1 MIVALLQGLSLFAM
15 VTFIG
20 YVITIVPP
28 YLRHRP
34 DVPGDAAAFEWHVF
48 IPARD
53 EEVVIAAT
61 VTRMLRDFPTTHV
74 WVIDDDSDDT
84 TARIVERLAIDPRV
98 HLVQRRRPHA
108 RTGKGDALNA
118 AYDALLR
125 WLPRDHDASRVIVG
139 VVDADGSLAPDVL
152 DLVAGARVFG
162 DPRVG
167 AAQISVRM
175 SNRSGSGDG
184 TARSIL
190 GARFARFLVRMQDLE
205 FVGTISA
212 MQMLREKTGSVG
224 LGGNGQF
231 SRLSVLNALA
241 ADHDAPWHGALLEDY
256 ELGLHILLAGYTN
269 RFVFSAEVEQEA
281 VESLRRLIAQRTRWA
296 QGGMQCSRQYLT
308 AILQSRHLSTAGA
321 LEAAYFLVAPWTQL
335 FGVIYW
341 PVLYVVM
348 AVKAWNFPGGPVAFA
363 QDFWFLGVVTLV
375 TGVGPFMLWGPLY
388 RRVVDPAMSRSRSLL
403 LGLEYAAYLAYS
415 YPTSLRAFGRMLSGR
430 SGWAKTRRNA
440 EPLTAGP
447 VAIEV

>member
-1 MIVALLQGLSLFAM
+1 MIIALLQGLSLFAM
-15 VTFIG
+15 VMFIG
-20 YVITIVPP
+20 YVLTIVPP

-34 DVPGDAAAFEWHVF
+34 DVPGDATSFDWHIF

-53 EEVVIAAT
+53 EEVVIAST
-61 VTRMLRDFPTTHV
+61 VTRLLRDFPTTHV
-74 WVIDDDSDDT
+74 WVIDDDSDDRT
-84 TARIVERLAIDPRV
+84 SQIVQTLATGSRV
-98 HLVQRRRPHA
+98 HLVQRRRPLA

-125 WLPRDHDASRVIVG
+125 WLPSDHDPARVVVG

-152 DLVAGARVFG
+152 DLVSGPRVFG
-162 DPRVG
+162 DPQVG

-175 SNRSGSGDG
+175 SNRSGNGDG
-184 TARSIL
+184 TARSVL
-190 GARFARFLVRMQDLE
+190 GPRFARYLVRMQDLE

-256 ELGLHILLAGYTN
+256 ELGLHILLSGYKN

-341 PVLYVVM
+341 PVLYVIF

-363 QDFWFLGVVTLV
+363 QSFWFLGVVTLV
-375 TGVGPFMLWGPLY
+375 TGIGPFMLWGPLY
-388 RRVVDPAMSRSRSLL
+388 RRVVDPGMSRLRSVL
-403 LGLEYAAYLAYS
+403 LGLEYAAYLTYS
-415 YPTSLRAFGRMLSGR
+415 YPTTLRAFVRLVAGRN
-430 SGWAKTRRNA
+430 GWAKTRRNA
-440 EPLTAGP
+440 EPLAAGP
-447 VAIEV
+447 IAIEA